1 MPRTKIKV
9 KYLRTEIFRN
19 RKSDIKILFYE
30 HGLAE
35 VHVECKCRRRIWSR
49 RGNFQET
56 FAYIPFDEC
65 KVESMF
71 DYLKA
76 LRVLSRDKVGRRWF
90 IRKMRH
96 CTENFLKPDGNFDYE
111 KTKEIESKILHY
123 SEIYVPELSERQLS
137 ILTARYPCTK
147 YRDNL
152 RQVYFFEKEPE
163 VRHLMPSAQ
172 RMTYAVL
179 SFDDKLALIKDLLPD
194 FYDKII
200 KERNIGD
207 CSLSINMQW
216 NSPTKAHLSV
226 YMSDNTYEV
235 YTLN

>member
-1 MPRTKIKV
+1 MARTGIKV

-19 RKSDIKILFYE
+19 KKSDIKISFYE

-35 VHVECKCRRRIWSR
+35 VHVECKCRRRMWSR
-49 RGNFQET
+49 RGNFQDT

-76 LRVLSRDKVGRRWF
+76 LRVLSHDKVGRRWF

-96 CTENFLKPDGNFDYE
+96 CTERFLKPDGNFDYE
-111 KTKEIESKILHY
+111 KTKEIESNILHY
-123 SEIYVPELSERQLS
+123 SEIYLPKLSESQLS
-137 ILTARYPCTK
+137 ILTAKYPCTK
-147 YRDNL
+147 YRDNQ
-152 RQVYFFEKEPE
+152 RRTYFFEEEPE
-163 VRHLMPSAQ
+163 GRYLLPSAQ
-172 RMTYAVL
+172 RMPEDEL

-200 KERNIGD
+200 KERNISD
-207 CSLSINMQW
+207 CSLSITLKW
-216 NSPTKAHLSV
+216 DSPTEASLSV
-226 YMSDNTYEV
+226 YISDNTYEV
-235 YTLN
+235 YTLH